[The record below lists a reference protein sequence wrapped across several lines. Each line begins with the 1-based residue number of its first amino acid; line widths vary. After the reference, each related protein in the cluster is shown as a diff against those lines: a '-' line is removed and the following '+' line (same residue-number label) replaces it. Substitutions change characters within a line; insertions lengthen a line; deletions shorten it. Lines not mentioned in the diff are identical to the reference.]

1 MSRYRLAVIISLV
14 TVILVISAI
23 ILKINHPGRIKA
35 PDFMLDSSVGRVS
48 LDQFKGQ
55 VVYLDFW
62 ASWCVP
68 CRESFPWMNGL
79 HEKYADNGFV
89 ILAVNLD
96 KFAGLREA
104 FLKEIPARF
113 SIAYDHHEHVA
124 EQYDIEL
131 MPTAVLISREGFIV
145 EKHVGF
151 RQSQTVQYERSIRR
165 ALFEAKERK

>member
-1 MSRYRLAVIISLV
+1 MFRYRLAVIISLV
-14 TVILVISAI
+14 SVILVISAATF
-23 ILKINHPGRIKA
+23 KTHQPGLGKA
-35 PDFMLDSSVGRVS
+35 PDFTLDSSAGRVS
-48 LDQFKGQ
+48 LEQFRGQ

-62 ASWCVP
+62 ASWCAP
-68 CRESFPWMNGL
+68 CRASFPWMNGL
-79 HEKYADNGFV
+79 HEKYAGDGFV

-124 EQYDIEL
+124 EQYGIDL
-131 MPTAVLISREGFIV
+131 MPTAVLISREGFIL

-151 RQSQTVQYERSIRR
+151 RQSQASQYEREIRR
-165 ALFEAKERK
+165 ALFKGKGK